1 MLTHTLS
8 ADSHLR
14 LLEESDADELYAL
27 LDANRAHLRRW
38 LPFIDSTTSPADS
51 LGFIRSTRK
60 QLSDNQGYSLA
71 IVYQGRIVGCCGY
84 HNINWINKKT
94 SIGYW
99 LGEDAQGK
107 GLVTAAVRAL
117 LDNAFHNWGLNR
129 VEIRAAVGNV
139 KSQAIPRRLGFTEE
153 GIVKESEWL
162 YDRYV
167 DHIAFAMLA
176 SEWKRAEQ

>member
-8 ADSHLR
+8 PDAHLR
-14 LLEESDADELYAL
+14 LLEEADADELYAL

-38 LPFIDSTTSPADS
+38 LPFLDSTTSPADS

-60 QLSDNQGYSLA
+60 QVSDNQGYSLA
-71 IVYQGRIVGCCGY
+71 IVYKGRIVGCCGY

-99 LGEDAQGK
+99 LAEDAQGK

-129 VEIRAAVGNV
+129 VEIRAAVANE

-176 SEWKRAEQ
+176 GDWKRTGQ